1 MTRYAIDLVQGT
13 LVAHWSTGLGD
24 IAVTVARLPSS
35 AREHDS
41 LRLAARMTR
50 LSRDCWR
57 CYTHPASAA
66 LNRGSGIA
74 GTRRL
79 RERDSFGAVLSRIDG
94 HGTCVDAAPRTRI
107 EGSARQVGQSLRTL
121 GTGPFADL
129 VISDVLCE
137 LDAVEQAERGD
148 FTGRAR
154 QAVTL
159 SCEDVSPPQIAS
171 ADALLREDP
180 FGPVG
185 LFTRVGC
192 TAAAVAA
199 AHWLYAATAVTSE
212 RTGLHPT
219 QLVMDGAD
227 PARPAAADGALQVVA
242 ALHLGARTREFVM
255 ILIRNA
261 LQVADGNLFGAP
273 FLLQRIPA
281 SEEAGDG
288 TRAESEPAEG
298 YRDQPQDVPLTLLDP
313 ARPASDL
320 LESLVHGIQGCWEA
334 YERHGGEREAGL
346 GARFVDEVREKAA
359 ARQALLQ

>member
-1 MTRYAIDLVQGT
+1 VTRYAIDLVQGT
-13 LVAHWSTGLGD
+13 LVAHWNTGLGD
-24 IAVTVARLPSS
+24 TAVTLARLPSS
-35 AREHDS
+35 AGEHDS

-57 CYTHPASAA
+57 CYTHPASSV
-66 LNRGSGIA
+66 LNRGTGLV

-79 RERDSFGAVLSRIDG
+79 RERDSFATVLSRIDG
-94 HGTCVDAAPRTRI
+94 HGSCADGAPRSRI
-107 EGSARQVGQSLRTL
+107 EGSARQVGQSLRAL
-121 GTGPFADL
+121 DAGPFADL

-137 LDAVEQAERGD
+137 LAAVERAERGD
-148 FTGRAR
+148 FTGRAG
-154 QAVTL
+154 QAVAL
-159 SCEDVSPPQIAS
+159 SCEDVSPPQIAA
-171 ADALLREDP
+171 ADSLLREDP

-212 RTGLHPT
+212 HTGLHPT
-219 QLVMDGAD
+219 QLVMDGAAH
-227 PARPAAADGALQVVA
+227 PTAADGALQVVA

-281 SEEAGDG
+281 SEEAGEG
-288 TRAESEPAEG
+288 ARAEVEPSDG
-298 YRDQPQDVPLTLLDP
+298 YRDHPEDVPLTLLDP
-313 ARPASDL
+313 ARPAPDL
-320 LESLVHGIQGCWEA
+320 LENLVYGIQGCWDA
-334 YERHGGEREAGL
+334 YERHGGRS
-346 GARFVDEVREKAA
+346 ARFVEEVREKAS